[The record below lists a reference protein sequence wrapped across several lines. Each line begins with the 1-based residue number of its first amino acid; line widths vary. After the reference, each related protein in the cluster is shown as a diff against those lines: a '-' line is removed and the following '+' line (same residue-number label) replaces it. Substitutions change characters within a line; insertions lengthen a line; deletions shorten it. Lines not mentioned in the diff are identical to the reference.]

1 MFTLCELTVS
11 LCHPFLP
18 CLYGICSKTRPYSI
32 VLQFHGFIGSSQGQF
47 SLTLHR
53 EIERCQIGLTSVDWI
68 TVCAQIFEAV
78 DYLHSKVE
86 VLHNDISTTNILL
99 GPPTTYLQQHSS
111 SVGVTGAGNY
121 QILLVDFG
129 KATKLKYGK
138 MFYLSTQDKL
148 DYRKKFPHIAPE
160 VVEGEYRQSIY
171 SDMYAVG
178 GVLYRLVETGR
189 VSNKSYQQFL
199 LNIAEDCRVVSYFNR
214 ISANR
219 ALLRLQESNIP

>member
-1 MFTLCELTVS
+1 M
-11 LCHPFLP
+11 
-18 CLYGICSKTRPYSI
+18 
-32 VLQFHGFIGSSQGQF
+32 
-47 SLTLHR
+47 LHR
-53 EIERCQIGLTSVDWI
+53 EIEQSQLKLTSIDWVSI
-68 TVCAQIFEAV
+68 CAQTLEAV

-138 MFYLSTQDKL
+138 MFYLGTQDKL
-148 DYRKKFPHIAPE
+148 DYGKKFPHIAPE
-160 VVEGEYRQSIY
+160 VVEGEYRQSVY

-178 GVLYRLVETGR
+178 GVFYRLVESGC
-189 VSNKSYQQFL
+189 VSNKSYQQKH
-199 LNIAEDCRVVSYFNR
+199 CRG
-214 ISANR
+214 
-219 ALLRLQESNIP
+219 L